1 MFIAVL
7 RIFSYDMRD
16 LLMFPDQGLNL
27 SPLPWECGLL
37 ATGPAGPRPMFKS
50 TTSLY
55 VLTPAL
61 SSLVRRNEIIGM
73 LLVEELAF
81 GTFM

>member
-1 MFIAVL
+1 
-7 RIFSYDMRD
+7 
-16 LLMFPDQGLNL
+16 
-27 SPLPWECGLL
+27 
-37 ATGPAGPRPMFKS
+37 MFKS
-50 TTSLY
+50 TAPLY

-81 GTFM
+81 GTFMSRLIQLEHPHTPKLYPLCFFK